1 MSLFLCHAQP
11 TTNRRPIKLHGQAIP
26 LRRLPHDEMRG
37 APSRRGD
44 HLRGRRAHPV
54 EGGCA
59 HQGQDSLSEP
69 QAGDA
74 VAGMSPRGCRASCLL
89 PLASCLLPL
98 ASCLLPIARRV
109 RAARR
114 VRDARRVRSARGV
127 RAARGGCRGGDVAGN
142 KSCARGRSG
151 AGRMSQR
158 GNRLKL
164 SGKIRGSVTVMEL
177 TMV

>member
-1 MSLFLCHAQP
+1 VFPTETDRVSASMSLFLCHAQP

-44 HLRGRRAHPV
+44 HLRGRRAHTV

-74 VAGMSPRGCRASCLL
+74 VAGMSRGCRASCLL

-109 RAARR
+109 RAADGTRCCLSVASGSLQLR
-114 VRDARRVRSARGV
+114 VALD
-127 RAARGGCRGGDVAGN
+127 DWE
-142 KSCARGRSG
+142 KS
-151 AGRMSQR
+151 
-158 GNRLKL
+158 LL
-164 SGKIRGSVTVMEL
+164 
-177 TMV
+177 